1 MELLAII
8 LTLLAVVLVSAILGM
23 VCLCLCWIASHC
35 NCLRKKTKQDVESQG
50 DFIWKNPTL
59 NEPSQVY
66 QSRSRLPNQD
76 SLISM
81 TGRTSTGILHSTP
94 KTIPNQL
101 PQINSFQSL
110 YEPLQYGLDNEVV
123 ESKDI
128 RYQRVL
134 ILKKKGSFG
143 LNIPHILLQKH
154 FLNENANVNAN
165 EAMQLSKSRGHYLT
179 QNTVFENPSHI
190 WKCTVVSDTSKL
202 VYPETEVYVSEMP
215 LQTYQCSRKPNNAW
229 IVEDFGKKYAVFGNK
244 DDHYHFI
251 DESLNAD
258 FVLVRENQ

>member
-1 MELLAII
+1 MELAAII
-8 LTLLAVVLVSAILGM
+8 LILLAVVLVSAILGM
-23 VCLCLCWIASHC
+23 VCLCLCWIASQC
-35 NCLRKKTKQDVESQG
+35 KQKKAKRDVESQG

-66 QSRSRLPNQD
+66 QSRSRLPTQD

-134 ILKKKGSFG
+134 ILKKKGG
-143 LNIPHILLQKH
+143 GPKRPTLPTMTHN
-154 FLNENANVNAN
+154 
-165 EAMQLSKSRGHYLT
+165 
-179 QNTVFENPSHI
+179 NPQWPTIH
-190 WKCTVVSDTSKL
+190 
-202 VYPETEVYVSEMP
+202 
-215 LQTYQCSRKPNNAW
+215 
-229 IVEDFGKKYAVFGNK
+229 
-244 DDHYHFI
+244 
-251 DESLNAD
+251 
-258 FVLVRENQ
+258 